1 MHARSLSLLCAGVI
15 ACAVFSTRSARAQD
29 TGDADQPAAAD
40 DASAGDQAAGDQ
52 AASDQDKTKA
62 PPPEDAS
69 GATNKEA
76 IVADAEQ
83 GNSPLEHPHQVYHFV
98 GLRYRGIIV
107 PKFMIN
113 MFGADGGRTVYV
125 HDFGPEF
132 AIRKDGFEYDFALTY
147 ASYHMDATPIKASS
161 DPENAWEI
169 VTSKLGMIQLTADFL
184 WSTDFSPE
192 FALNY
197 GLGAG
202 FGIVFGDLH
211 RVQAYK
217 SNGKYLPCT
226 APGNPDPSYCGNDN
240 KHYGNYTEPSWA
252 NGGSKPILFPWL
264 ALQTGFRF
272 KPTKHF
278 VARLDAGFG
287 TSGFFVGLGAD
298 YGL

>member
-1 MHARSLSLLCAGVI
+1 MLGAGVI
-15 ACAVFSTRSARAQD
+15 ACAVFATTNVRAQEPAD
-29 TGDADQPAAAD
+29 TGEAASDSPPATTD
-40 DASAGDQAAGDQ
+40 AAGDT
-52 AASDQDKTKA
+52 AA

-69 GATNKEA
+69 GSTNKEA

-83 GNSPLEHPHQVYHFV
+83 GNSPLEHPGQVYRFV

-132 AIRKDGFEYDFALTY
+132 AIRKDGFEYDFSLTY
-147 ASYHMDATPIKASS
+147 ASYQMDPTPIKASS

-169 VTSKLGMIQLTADFL
+169 VTSNLKMINLKADFL

-197 GLGAG
+197 GIGAG

-217 SNGKYLPCT
+217 NANGAYQPC
-226 APGNPDPSYCGNDN
+226 AAQGSPDPSYCGSDND
-240 KHYGNYTEPSWA
+240 HYDNYSEPSWA

>member
-1 MHARSLSLLCAGVI
+1 MQARSLSMLCAGVL
-15 ACAVFSTRSARAQD
+15 ACAVFWTGNAKAQEPDD
-29 TGDADQPAAAD
+29 TGDAAAATD
-40 DASAGDQAAGDQ
+40 DASAPA
-52 AASDQDKTKA
+52 TKDA
-62 PPPEDAS
+62 PPPEAKS
-69 GATNKEA
+69 GATNQEA

-83 GNSPLEHPHQVYHFV
+83 GNSPLEHPHQVYRFV

-132 AIRKDGFEYDFALTY
+132 AIRKDGFEYDFAATY
-147 ASYHMDATPIKASS
+147 ASYHMDPTAIKASS
-161 DPENAWEI
+161 DPETAWEI
-169 VTSKLGMIQLTADFL
+169 VTSNLKMIQLTADFL
-184 WSTDFSPE
+184 WSTSFSPE
-192 FALNY
+192 FAMNY

-217 SNGKYLPCT
+217 NASGQYVPCN
-226 APGNPDPSYCGNDN
+226 AAGDPNTSIGYCGNDN
-240 KHYGNYTEPSWA
+240 THYGNFTEASWA

-264 ALQTGFRF
+264 ALQTGFRI

-278 VARLDAGFG
+278 VTRIDLGFG